1 MAATGLR
8 YEDRLDGARNFSPW
22 KERITILFKEQ
33 ALWDIVGATV
43 TVPTYAVQKAEFDKR
58 DIKAQKILF
67 DSIKD
72 HVIPFISGKTYV
84 FDMWASLCTLYQSK
98 NQNRKMVLREKLR
111 NTKMME
117 TDSVTTY
124 LTKITQVRDELG
136 AAGEKVEDEELV
148 RHALNGFSTK
158 WHSFVKGVVAR
169 DKLPDW
175 TRLWDDFVQ
184 EESRE
189 GILQSHPS
197 GEEENVALVAAGKG
211 KKKKD
216 LSKVRCFAC
225 NSFGHYASQCPNT
238 EKRKKKA
245 SAPESSA

>member
-1 MAATGLR
+1 MAFSPSIMAAAGLR
-8 YEDRLDGARNFSPW
+8 YEDRLDGSSNFSPW

-33 ALWDIVGATV
+33 ALWDIVGATATV
-43 TVPTYAVQKAEFDKR
+43 VVPTDAVQKAEFERR

-72 HVIPFISGKTYV
+72 HVIPFISGKKYV
-84 FDMWASLCTLYQSK
+84 FNMWASLCTLYQSK

-117 TDSVTTY
+117 TDTVTTY

-158 WHSFVKGVVAR
+158 
-169 DKLPDW
+169 
-175 TRLWDDFVQ
+175 
-184 EESRE
+184 
-189 GILQSHPS
+189 
-197 GEEENVALVAAGKG
+197 
-211 KKKKD
+211 
-216 LSKVRCFAC
+216 
-225 NSFGHYASQCPNT
+225 
-238 EKRKKKA
+238 
-245 SAPESSA
+245 